1 MKEVKVDV
9 LVIGDI
15 ACRGAVSCHEV
26 GGVGGL
32 YNTFEITT
40 KNIPESVTVSDIR
53 YDLRNVIIMESGD
66 EPLWMTNLYAPSGKS
81 VLATGTVSMLAIK

>member
-15 ACRGAVSCHEV
+15 ACRGGASCHEE
-26 GGVGGL
+26 GGINALSNAV
-32 YNTFEITT
+32 EITS

-53 YDLRNVIIMESGD
+53 YDLRNAIIMESGD
-66 EPLWMTNLYAPSGKS
+66 KPLWMLNLYAPSGKS
-81 VLATGTVSMLAIK
+81 MLATGTVSMLAIK